1 MTKTKSKFDDRHVK
15 SGQYRNSP
23 TPVFKTKTGTYI
35 YTKYTSIYVLTKITS
50 LLKKKI
56 QKPVA
61 IWFSKPQFFHL
72 KKPAPRNEEMNIET
86 SVYKLKCS
94 TSNRKQ
100 NVVLS

>member
-1 MTKTKSKFDDRHVK
+1 MPKTKSKFDDRHVK

-35 YTKYTSIYVLTKITS
+35 YTKYTSIYVPDEDYLFTE
-50 LLKKKI
+50 KKI

-86 SVYKLKCS
+86 SVYKLKVS
-94 TSNRKQ
+94 
-100 NVVLS
+100 

>member
-50 LLKKKI
+50 LLKKI

-61 IWFSKPQFFHL
+61 IWFSKPQFFRL

-86 SVYKLKCS
+86 SVYKLKVS
-94 TSNRKQ
+94 
-100 NVVLS
+100 